1 MKKTGIFLTGGGGIG
16 AFHIGFFKA
25 LEEQGI
31 KFDTIVGSS
40 VGALVGGAATY
51 LTADEMYQKW
61 FSITLENA
69 LHIDSNKIK
78 DLQGKKRTLMLYKE
92 CLKACA
98 KRDPKFL
105 IDFQS
110 IRDLLYKMLDGEE
123 IKKSPVDFGITTTQ
137 LPSLKMRKFFKEDM
151 ITNPLEYILSSLY
164 MPVYTREKLI
174 DDRSYVDL
182 ARFRRYPLEMLKQKN
197 CERIFIVNIEANRL
211 GKIERPI
218 RKFFDNG
225 EEVTLIDYEHKP
237 SFLDFSHEQS
247 RINYQ
252 NGYEA
257 TVKKLI
263 KKDTL

>member
-25 LEEQGI
+25 LEEHGI

-69 LHIDSNKIK
+69 LHVDSNKIK

-92 CLKACA
+92 CLKACV

-105 IDFQS
+105 LDFQG
-110 IRDLLYKMLDGEE
+110 IRDLLYTMLDGER
-123 IKKSPVDFGITTTQ
+123 IKKSPIEFGITTTL
-137 LPSLKMRKFFKEDM
+137 LPSLKMEKVFKEKM
-151 ITNPLEYILSSLY
+151 ITNPLEYILTSLY
-164 MPVYTREKLI
+164 MPVYTREKMI
-174 DDRSYVDL
+174 DGRSYVDL
-182 ARFRRYPLEMLKQKN
+182 SRFRRYPLEMLKQRN
-197 CERIFIVNIEANRL
+197 CERVFVVNLEANHLWRL
-211 GKIERPI
+211 ERPI
-218 RKFFDNG
+218 KKFFNNG

-237 SFLDFSHEQS
+237 SILDFSHEQS
-247 RINYQ
+247 EINYK

-257 TVKKLI
+257 TIKKLI
-263 KKDTL
+263 KK